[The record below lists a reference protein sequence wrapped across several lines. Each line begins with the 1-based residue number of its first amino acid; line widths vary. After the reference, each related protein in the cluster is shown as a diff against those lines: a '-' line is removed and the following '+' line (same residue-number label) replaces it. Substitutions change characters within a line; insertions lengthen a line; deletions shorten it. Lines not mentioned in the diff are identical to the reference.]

1 MVGALYVCDSL
12 FEENA
17 KKAVHACQKIKHLLG
32 YDDDEV
38 DHDII
43 GASVDPETT
52 SDIHFFASQS
62 GKKSCVELITA
73 VHYEDDPEELVWK
86 NGCLLRCQM
95 EFKMPVYMPID
106 GKRGN

>member
-17 KKAVHACQKIKHLLG
+17 TKAVHACQKIKHLLG
-32 YDDDEV
+32 YDDERDC
-38 DHDII
+38 HII

-62 GKKSCVELITA
+62 GKNSWVELITA
-73 VHYEDDPEELVWK
+73 VHYEDDPEDFVWK

-95 EFKMPVYMPID
+95 EFKMPVYMPIN
-106 GKRGN
+106 GNRGN